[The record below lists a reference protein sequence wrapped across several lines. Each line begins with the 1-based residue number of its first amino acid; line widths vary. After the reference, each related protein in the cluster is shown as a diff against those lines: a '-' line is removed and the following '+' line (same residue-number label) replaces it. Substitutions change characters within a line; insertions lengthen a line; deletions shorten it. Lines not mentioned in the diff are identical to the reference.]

1 MKLFLQGSF
10 EVGKTTLIHDVL
22 RQSGVNATGFQS
34 VKLFDDAKEN
44 AGFCVMKYTNN
55 MPLALHVDDERVFQ
69 NQVFMRG
76 RASKRVLYKEVFS
89 RLCEIVGD
97 YTQYDC
103 FVMDEIGGLEL
114 FVPEAK
120 EYIFKVFQ
128 SGIPCLGSIKSS
140 ENLKHMQDKTRLIQ
154 DYNIQPEFKK
164 TLQNCYHAQIFTLT
178 QQNKAELKRTLIKKL
193 GTIKQEEFK
202 V

>member
-1 MKLFLQGSF
+1 MRLFLQGSF

-22 RQSGVNATGFQS
+22 KQSGVNATGFQS
-34 VKLFDDAKEN
+34 VKLFDDAN
-44 AGFCVMKYTNN
+44 NSAGFCVMKYTKH
-55 MPLALHVDDERVFQ
+55 MPLALHVDDERVVQ

-76 RASKRVLYKEVFS
+76 HASKRVLCTEVFS
-89 RLCEIVGD
+89 KLCDIVGD

-120 EYIFKVFQ
+120 EYIYSVFQ

-140 ENLKHMQDKTRLIQ
+140 ENLKHMQDKTGLLQ
-154 DYNIQPEFKK
+154 DYNVQPEFKK
-164 TLQNCYHAQIFTLT
+164 MLQNKYNAQIFILT
-178 QQNKAELKRTLIKKL
+178 QQNKAELKKTLIKKL
-193 GTIKQEEFK
+193 GTIK
-202 V
+202 